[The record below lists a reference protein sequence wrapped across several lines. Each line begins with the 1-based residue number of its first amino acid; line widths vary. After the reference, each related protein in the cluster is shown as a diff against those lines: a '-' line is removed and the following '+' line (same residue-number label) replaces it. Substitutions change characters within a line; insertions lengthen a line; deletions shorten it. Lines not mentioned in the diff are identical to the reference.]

1 MSSEQQAAAK
11 DRILTAAAQVFA
23 RHGYGAA
30 GIREIAQVAEVNIS
44 MISYYFG
51 GKEGVLK
58 EIISQAFARYM
69 AMLDECL
76 DPAKELDTNIRC
88 VAHGLIRF
96 FRQRTEEAIV
106 AFDIMPL
113 TIPESLDLIAGF
125 KLKIL
130 EKIGSVFAREGF
142 GMDDPASFG
151 LVAGTMPMLVL
162 THFQGLFAM
171 QETSKLDDLR
181 ERYNLRYDDA
191 YFDDYAEKMADFV
204 LGGIER
210 LKARKQGGAE

>member
-1 MSSEQQAAAK
+1 MTAEQQAASS
-11 DRILTAAAQVFA
+11 RILSAAAFVFA
-23 RHGYGAA
+23 RKGYGAA
-30 GIREIAQVAEVNIS
+30 GIREIAQEAGVNIS

-58 EIISQAFARYM
+58 EIINQTFARYM

-76 DPAKELDTNIRC
+76 DPAKGLDDNIRC
-88 VAHGLIRF
+88 AAHGLIRF
-96 FRQRTEEAIV
+96 FRERTEEAIV

-113 TIPESLDLIAGF
+113 TIPESLDLITGF

-130 EKIGSVFAREGF
+130 EKLSSTFSKAGF
-142 GMDDPASFG
+142 GMDDPASYS

-171 QETSKLDDLR
+171 QESSRFDELCEQYHLK
-181 ERYNLRYDDA
+181 YDDA
-191 YFDDYAEKMADFV
+191 YFNDYAEKMADFV
-204 LGGIER
+204 LGGIDR
-210 LKARKQGGAE
+210 LKARNTGGAK

>member
-1 MSSEQQAAAK
+1 MTAEQQVAKSRILAAAA
-11 DRILTAAAQVFA
+11 RVFA
-23 RHGYGAA
+23 RKGYGAA
-30 GIREIAQVAEVNIS
+30 GIREIAKEANVNIS

-58 EIISQAFARYM
+58 EIINQAFTRYM

-76 DPAKELDTNIRC
+76 DPAKSLGENVRC

-96 FRQRTEEAIV
+96 FRDRAEEAIV

-130 EKIGSVFAREGF
+130 EKVGSVFAKEGF
-142 GMDDPASFG
+142 GMDDPASLG
-151 LVAGTMPMLVL
+151 LATGTMPMLVL

-171 QETSKLDDLR
+171 QESTKLDDLR
-181 ERYNLRYDDA
+181 KQYRLKYDDA
-191 YFDDYAEKMADFV
+191 YFEDYAEKMADFV

-210 LKARKQGGAE
+210 LKARRQGGER

>member
-1 MSSEQQAAAK
+1 MTTDQQAARS
-11 DRILTAAAQVFA
+11 RILTAAAVVFA
-23 RHGYGAA
+23 RKGYGAA
-30 GIREIAQVAEVNIS
+30 GIREIAQEAGVNIS

-58 EIISQAFARYM
+58 EIINQAFARYI

-76 DPAKELDTNIRC
+76 DPGKDLDENIRC
-88 VAHGLIRF
+88 AAHGLIRF
-96 FRQRTEEAIV
+96 FRERTEEAIV

-130 EKIGSVFAREGF
+130 EKLSGIFGKAGF
-142 GMDDPASFG
+142 GMDDPASYG

-171 QETSKLDDLR
+171 QETGKLDELR
-181 ERYNLRYDDA
+181 EQYQLKYDDA
-191 YFDDYAEKMADFV
+191 YFNDYADKMADFV

-210 LKARKQGGAE
+210 LKARNAGGEE

>member
-1 MSSEQQAAAK
+1 MTQEQQQASQRILAAA
-11 DRILTAAAQVFA
+11 AVVFA
-23 RHGYGAA
+23 RKGYGAA
-30 GIREIAQVAEVNIS
+30 GIREIAREASVNVS

-51 GKEGVLK
+51 GKEGVLR
-58 EIISQAFARYM
+58 EIIKQTFTRYM

-76 DPAKELDTNIRC
+76 DPEKDLDSNIRC

-96 FRQRTEEAIV
+96 FRERTEEAIV

-125 KLKIL
+125 KLEIL
-130 EKIGSVFAREGF
+130 EKISGVFAREGF
-142 GMDDPASFG
+142 GMDDPASYG
-151 LVAGTMPMLVL
+151 LVAGTMPTLVL

-171 QETSKLDDLR
+171 KETSKLDDLR
-181 ERYNLRYDDA
+181 KQYNLEYDDA
-191 YFDDYAEKMADFV
+191 YFEDYAEKMAEFV

-210 LKARKQGGAE
+210 LKARSEGGAQ

>member
-1 MSSEQQAAAK
+1 MTAEQKAAKSRILSAAAV
-11 DRILTAAAQVFA
+11 VFA
-23 RHGYGAA
+23 RKGYGAA
-30 GIREIAQVAEVNIS
+30 GIREIAKEADVNIS

-58 EIISQAFARYM
+58 EIITQAFTRDM
-69 AMLDECL
+69 AMLEVCL
-76 DPAKELDTNIRC
+76 DPDKSLDENIRC

-96 FRQRTEEAIV
+96 FRERTEEAIV

-113 TIPESLDLIAGF
+113 TIPESLDLIAEF

-130 EKIGSVFAREGF
+130 EKVGSVFGKEGF
-142 GMDDPASFG
+142 GMDDPASLG
-151 LVAGTMPMLVL
+151 LATGTMPMLVL

-171 QETSKLDDLR
+171 QESPKFDELR
-181 ERYNLRYDDA
+181 ERYQLKYDDA
-191 YFDDYAEKMADFV
+191 YFEDYAEKMADFV

-210 LKARKQGGAE
+210 LKARRQGGEK

>member
-1 MSSEQQAAAK
+1 MTAEQSAASSRILAAAA
-11 DRILTAAAQVFA
+11 LVFA
-23 RHGYGAA
+23 RKGYGAA
-30 GIREIAQVAEVNIS
+30 GIREIAREAGVNIS

-51 GKEGVLK
+51 GKAGVLK
-58 EIISQAFARYM
+58 EIINQAFARYM

-76 DPAKELDTNIRC
+76 DPAKGLDENVRC
-88 VAHGLIRF
+88 FAHGLIRF
-96 FRQRTEEAIV
+96 FRERTEESIV

-125 KLKIL
+125 KLRIL
-130 EKIGSVFAREGF
+130 EKIGGVFAKEGF
-142 GMDDPASFG
+142 GMDDPAAFG

-171 QETSKLDDLR
+171 QETNKLDDLR
-181 ERYNLRYDDA
+181 EQYHLRYDDA
-191 YFDDYAEKMADFV
+191 YFEDYAEKMADFV

-210 LKARKQGGAE
+210 LKDRQQGGAK